1 MKMKTCFKC
10 GIEKPLDDFYKHPAM
25 ADGHLNKCKECNKK
39 DVRQNYR
46 KNIKHYREY
55 EKTRAMLP
63 HRVAA
68 RDAYYKTEAGI
79 ESRKKTLARYAEKY
93 PEKESAH
100 RRTYAA
106 ILSGELIRESCQIC
120 GNKKVEAH
128 HPDYSRPLDVIWLCS
143 KCHHKWHKEVK
154 MNEEK
159 KKSLMEL
166 FAEQRQI
173 AEQLET
179 AENPAE
185 LMESLDKAVQVKAA
199 GIAIYLERLDSM
211 TAALEETIK
220 KLQARKKAFQNRK
233 ERLKEYTLVAMKQHD
248 IQKIECPE
256 CTISIQ
262 ENNPSV
268 DDYEPKLIPAEY
280 WKQPEPVLDKK
291 ALLDDLKAGVIVQGA
306 RLKQTEGIRIR

>member
-1 MKMKTCFKC
+1 MT
-10 GIEKPLDDFYKHPAM
+10 
-25 ADGHLNKCKECNKK
+25 
-39 DVRQNYR
+39 
-46 KNIKHYREY
+46 
-55 EKTRAMLP
+55 
-63 HRVAA
+63 
-68 RDAYYKTEAGI
+68 
-79 ESRKKTLARYAEKY
+79 
-93 PEKESAH
+93 
-100 RRTYAA
+100 
-106 ILSGELIRESCQIC
+106 
-120 GNKKVEAH
+120 
-128 HPDYSRPLDVIWLCS
+128 
-143 KCHHKWHKEVK
+143 
-154 MNEEK
+154 
-159 KKSLMEL
+159 KSLMVLLDE
-166 FAEQRQI
+166 RNQI

-199 GIAIYLERLDSM
+199 GIGIYCEKLDGM
-211 TAALEETIK
+211 VAALDDTIK
-220 KLQARKKAFQNRK
+220 KLQARKKTFQNRK
-233 ERLKEYTLVAMKQHD
+233 ERLKEYTLVAMKQHG

>member
-1 MKMKTCFKC
+1 MT
-10 GIEKPLDDFYKHPAM
+10 
-25 ADGHLNKCKECNKK
+25 
-39 DVRQNYR
+39 
-46 KNIKHYREY
+46 
-55 EKTRAMLP
+55 
-63 HRVAA
+63 
-68 RDAYYKTEAGI
+68 
-79 ESRKKTLARYAEKY
+79 
-93 PEKESAH
+93 
-100 RRTYAA
+100 
-106 ILSGELIRESCQIC
+106 
-120 GNKKVEAH
+120 
-128 HPDYSRPLDVIWLCS
+128 
-143 KCHHKWHKEVK
+143 
-154 MNEEK
+154 
-159 KKSLMEL
+159 KSLMVLLDE
-166 FAEQRQI
+166 RNQI

-185 LMESLDKAVQVKAA
+185 MIESLDKAIQVKAA
-199 GIAIYLERLDSM
+199 GIGIYCEKLDGM
-211 TAALEETIK
+211 VAALDDTIK

-233 ERLKEYTLVAMKQHD
+233 ESLKAYTLEAMKRHD

>member
-1 MKMKTCFKC
+1 MT
-10 GIEKPLDDFYKHPAM
+10 
-25 ADGHLNKCKECNKK
+25 
-39 DVRQNYR
+39 
-46 KNIKHYREY
+46 
-55 EKTRAMLP
+55 
-63 HRVAA
+63 
-68 RDAYYKTEAGI
+68 
-79 ESRKKTLARYAEKY
+79 
-93 PEKESAH
+93 
-100 RRTYAA
+100 
-106 ILSGELIRESCQIC
+106 
-120 GNKKVEAH
+120 
-128 HPDYSRPLDVIWLCS
+128 
-143 KCHHKWHKEVK
+143 
-154 MNEEK
+154 
-159 KKSLMEL
+159 KSLMVLLDE
-166 FAEQRQI
+166 RNQI

-185 LMESLDKAVQVKAA
+185 MIESLDKAIQVKAA
-199 GIAIYLERLDSM
+199 GIGIYCEKLDGM
-211 TAALEETIK
+211 VAALDDTIK

-306 RLKQTEGIRIR
+306 RLRQTEGIRIR

>member
-1 MKMKTCFKC
+1 MT
-10 GIEKPLDDFYKHPAM
+10 
-25 ADGHLNKCKECNKK
+25 
-39 DVRQNYR
+39 
-46 KNIKHYREY
+46 
-55 EKTRAMLP
+55 
-63 HRVAA
+63 
-68 RDAYYKTEAGI
+68 
-79 ESRKKTLARYAEKY
+79 
-93 PEKESAH
+93 
-100 RRTYAA
+100 
-106 ILSGELIRESCQIC
+106 
-120 GNKKVEAH
+120 
-128 HPDYSRPLDVIWLCS
+128 
-143 KCHHKWHKEVK
+143 
-154 MNEEK
+154 
-159 KKSLMEL
+159 KSLMVLLDE
-166 FAEQRQI
+166 RNQI

-185 LMESLDKAVQVKAA
+185 MIESLDKAIQVKAA
-199 GIAIYLERLDSM
+199 GIGIYCEKLDGM
-211 TAALEETIK
+211 VAALDDTIK

-233 ERLKEYTLVAMKQHD
+233 ERLKEYTLVAMKQHG

>member
-1 MKMKTCFKC
+1 MT
-10 GIEKPLDDFYKHPAM
+10 
-25 ADGHLNKCKECNKK
+25 
-39 DVRQNYR
+39 
-46 KNIKHYREY
+46 
-55 EKTRAMLP
+55 
-63 HRVAA
+63 
-68 RDAYYKTEAGI
+68 
-79 ESRKKTLARYAEKY
+79 
-93 PEKESAH
+93 
-100 RRTYAA
+100 
-106 ILSGELIRESCQIC
+106 
-120 GNKKVEAH
+120 
-128 HPDYSRPLDVIWLCS
+128 
-143 KCHHKWHKEVK
+143 
-154 MNEEK
+154 
-159 KKSLMEL
+159 KSLMVLLDE
-166 FAEQRQI
+166 RNQI

-199 GIAIYLERLDSM
+199 GIGIYCEKLDGM
-211 TAALEETIK
+211 VAALDDTIK

-233 ERLKEYTLVAMKQHD
+233 ERLKEYTLVAMKQHG

-262 ENNPSV
+262 ENNPAV

>member
-1 MKMKTCFKC
+1 MVMQM
-10 GIEKPLDDFYKHPAM
+10 D
-25 ADGHLNKCKECNKK
+25 
-39 DVRQNYR
+39 
-46 KNIKHYREY
+46 
-55 EKTRAMLP
+55 
-63 HRVAA
+63 
-68 RDAYYKTEAGI
+68 
-79 ESRKKTLARYAEKY
+79 
-93 PEKESAH
+93 
-100 RRTYAA
+100 
-106 ILSGELIRESCQIC
+106 
-120 GNKKVEAH
+120 
-128 HPDYSRPLDVIWLCS
+128 
-143 KCHHKWHKEVK
+143 
-154 MNEEK
+154 
-159 KKSLMEL
+159 KKSLMVLLDE
-166 FAEQRQI
+166 RNQI

-185 LMESLDKAVQVKAA
+185 MIESLDKAIQVKAA
-199 GIAIYLERLDSM
+199 GIGIYCEKLDGM
-211 TAALEETIK
+211 VAALDDTIK

-233 ERLKEYTLVAMKQHD
+233 ERLKEYTLVAMKQHG

>member
-1 MKMKTCFKC
+1 MVL
-10 GIEKPLDDFYKHPAM
+10 LDER
-25 ADGHLNKCKECNKK
+25 N
-39 DVRQNYR
+39 
-46 KNIKHYREY
+46 
-55 EKTRAMLP
+55 
-63 HRVAA
+63 
-68 RDAYYKTEAGI
+68 
-79 ESRKKTLARYAEKY
+79 
-93 PEKESAH
+93 
-100 RRTYAA
+100 
-106 ILSGELIRESCQIC
+106 
-120 GNKKVEAH
+120 
-128 HPDYSRPLDVIWLCS
+128 
-143 KCHHKWHKEVK
+143 
-154 MNEEK
+154 
-159 KKSLMEL
+159 
-166 FAEQRQI
+166 QI

-185 LMESLDKAVQVKAA
+185 MIESLDKAIQVKAA
-199 GIAIYLERLDSM
+199 GIGIYCEKLDGM
-211 TAALEETIK
+211 VAALDDTIK

-233 ERLKEYTLVAMKQHD
+233 ESLKAYTLEAMKRHD

>member
-1 MKMKTCFKC
+1 MVMQM
-10 GIEKPLDDFYKHPAM
+10 D
-25 ADGHLNKCKECNKK
+25 
-39 DVRQNYR
+39 
-46 KNIKHYREY
+46 
-55 EKTRAMLP
+55 
-63 HRVAA
+63 
-68 RDAYYKTEAGI
+68 
-79 ESRKKTLARYAEKY
+79 
-93 PEKESAH
+93 
-100 RRTYAA
+100 
-106 ILSGELIRESCQIC
+106 
-120 GNKKVEAH
+120 
-128 HPDYSRPLDVIWLCS
+128 
-143 KCHHKWHKEVK
+143 
-154 MNEEK
+154 
-159 KKSLMEL
+159 KKSLMVLLDE
-166 FAEQRQI
+166 RNQI

-185 LMESLDKAVQVKAA
+185 LIESLDKAVQVKAA

-211 TAALEETIK
+211 TTALEETIK

-233 ERLKEYTLVAMKQHD
+233 ERLKEYTLVAMKQHG